1 MRVEHFRVSAFQ
13 HILLATDLSDA
24 SESAFGVATA
34 LARGSAARLSIL
46 HVYEVSARTLA
57 CASPAVAERTWPGPI
72 RVRNELDRIVTGLRA
87 TGIRAEGMIRFGA
100 PAHWIAEVARQR
112 SVDLVVT
119 GTHGR
124 RGLARLWYG
133 SVAEQ
138 VLRRSRTPV
147 LIVPIAD
154 ARVFAISSRRR
165 AQRFARRL
173 IRSSGPPQGRRS

>member
-1 MRVEHFRVSAFQ
+1 MSAFE

-24 SESAFGVATA
+24 SESAFGVAAA

-46 HVYEVSARTLA
+46 FVYEASARTLA
-57 CASPAVAERTWPGPI
+57 LASPAVAERTWPGPI
-72 RVRNELDRIVTGLRA
+72 RVRNELDRIVTGLCA

-112 SVDLVVT
+112 SVDLIVT

-124 RGLARLWYG
+124 KGLARLWYG

-147 LIVPIAD
+147 LTVPMTD
-154 ARVFAISSRRR
+154 GRVIAISSRRR
-165 AQRFARRL
+165 ARRLARRL
-173 IRSSGPPQGRRS
+173 IRPSGPPRGKR